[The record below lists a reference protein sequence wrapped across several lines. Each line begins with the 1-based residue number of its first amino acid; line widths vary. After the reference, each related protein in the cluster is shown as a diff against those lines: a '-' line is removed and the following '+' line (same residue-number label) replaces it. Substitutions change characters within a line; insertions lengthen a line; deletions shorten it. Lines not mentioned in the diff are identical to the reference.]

1 MLKERKARF
10 LPETMAE
17 EERRI
22 DGSREHGSSNRL
34 CQVVERDE
42 LFRSDLIMNLE
53 TCVAGFHHHVVVR
66 DLQFV
71 YAFDV
76 DVESAAAKGCDG
88 AVQSVVARIGCEI
101 V

>member
-1 MLKERKARF
+1 MLKEREARL

-17 EERRI
+17 QQWRI
-22 DGSREHGSSNRL
+22 DGSREHGSSDRL
-34 CQVVERDE
+34 CQVVERNE
-42 LFRSDLIMNLE
+42 LFCADLIMNLE
-53 TCVAGFHHHVVVR
+53 TGVAGFHHHVVVR

-76 DVESAAAKGCDG
+76 DVESAAAKGGDG
-88 AVQSVVARIGCEI
+88 AVQSVVARIGREI